1 VLPLAVFV
9 IAAPKVV
16 EGLGRERF
24 GVLMVVVAVTTLLTS
39 MDLGLGAGGV
49 RLVAR
54 AAGKGDMATA
64 AEVVREVFTVFAAL
78 AILVAGAGLLLA
90 GPLARLLFPDTQ
102 LPGTETQ
109 QVVALAA
116 ILAAVAFVGAGTA
129 VLPRGMEAMPFVS
142 AAQGLYSAAIWLG
155 AWGLVTVDGG
165 LVAILVWI
173 VAANMLLSLAFAA
186 WGLYHCPEASFRPTR
201 KLTHLRGAIAFNTF
215 AFTAQINAALVNN
228 IDKLLI
234 SFVLGPVSVAHYSL
248 VSNVAT
254 KLPLVASALA
264 AFVYPRASHL
274 SIAEENAPIRELYV
288 RVSRYLTLALAP
300 LTVLMLALA
309 PAALRVWMGED
320 FAREVAGPTLVLITA
335 YAIAAVSVVPSLVF
349 NAMGNS
355 RIGAVFSGLAVLL
368 TAAGSAALVG
378 PLGILGV
385 ALGVLI
391 GMLQSLVYAGLLE
404 RSLGLGWFR
413 ARRAFLL
420 QVAMCLAAE
429 AGVLLVLNE
438 FVRGWAS
445 LAAIGAL
452 GGCAFF
458 VAWVAF
464 GFATAEDRA
473 LVRRL
478 VRASG
483 RSGTTC

>member
-1 VLPLAVFV
+1 
-9 IAAPKVV
+9 
-16 EGLGRERF
+16 
-24 GVLMVVVAVTTLLTS
+24 
-39 MDLGLGAGGV
+39 
-49 RLVAR
+49 
-54 AAGKGDMATA
+54 
-64 AEVVREVFTVFAAL
+64 
-78 AILVAGAGLLLA
+78 
-90 GPLARLLFPDTQ
+90 
-102 LPGTETQ
+102 
-109 QVVALAA
+109 
-116 ILAAVAFVGAGTA
+116 
-129 VLPRGMEAMPFVS
+129 
-142 AAQGLYSAAIWLG
+142 
-155 AWGLVTVDGG
+155 
-165 LVAILVWI
+165 
-173 VAANMLLSLAFAA
+173 
-186 WGLYHCPEASFRPTR
+186 
-201 KLTHLRGAIAFNTF
+201 
-215 AFTAQINAALVNN
+215 
-228 IDKLLI
+228 
-234 SFVLGPVSVAHYSL
+234 
-248 VSNVAT
+248 
-254 KLPLVASALA
+254 VASALA

-429 AGVLLVLNE
+429 AGVLLVLSE